1 MAKNK
6 SFAFL
11 FWKTFKIF
19 LKNNCQKVCTFKKNV
34 VPLHSLY
41 NHRCLNGL
49 LSEVYRSLI
58 GLLSESYRTFIGVL
72 SDFYRSLIGIS
83 STHLK
88 RFIIFYILYYGNIHY

>member
-41 NHRCLNGL
+41 IHRCLNGV
-49 LSEVYRSLI
+49 LSDL
-58 GLLSESYRTFIGVL
+58 YRTFVGVL
-72 SDFYRSLIGIS
+72 SDFYRSLIGG
-83 STHLK
+83 L
-88 RFIIFYILYYGNIHY
+88 